1 MLDSYSYLDL
11 GKNFLYLLRL
21 SFRPKMADMKTIG
34 FAIVAIILVIIAA
47 IGFYEYSITNS
58 KYLSINSQYQSL
70 DSQYMSL
77 QGNYTNLNKTYS
89 QLASEYKTLEGMY
102 QTVLMY
108 AQNNYT
114 LYKQAESNYTYYKML
129 YEQMLQQLSKLNVSG
144 YRPGAAL
151 ATVMQFY
158 DGIAIE
164 SPSDVLPFLANNFTA
179 YIMGQPF
186 AGTYNLTSFNET
198 WLSDFFGTYETVY
211 FYTTAL
217 PTVTQIN
224 GNTFNITDVVQY
236 FVAPTSDPVY
246 LQVFNASNTIVVQF
260 IHGVPEITELV
271 WKGNEVSPSAVIA
284 GYPSQHSLEANQVLE
299 EFLSQINALGAEFP
313 ASVISQNFAPNA
325 QLILMGQ
332 LPPVFKVGTYNG
344 INNIEKVFSTWDTY
358 FIFALTYV
366 QNLLPNGTA
375 VPPTVKVN
383 LSPSNATAEVI
394 ANDTV
399 FFGFVNQGEPN
410 FPMIYDIHVDI
421 MAYFVYNTSTASW
434 QIVKEIWNATEVNA
448 LSDTIYYNL
457 NQPIMKV
464 TGEDTVTV
472 NATSGQGY
480 VLQVG
485 NVMVIVKP
493 HTYAE
498 LANGTML
505 PVYNFSLIT
514 FSLEAVYPP
523 AAQYNLTPLYA
534 FAFAVNNQ
542 ITPTISLVTI
552 VNGKVEAQPA
562 ITIVWAPDTWTSW
575 TWFGGTFNGTA
586 YIGGSYK
593 FADHWLYGNGV
604 MINVQFFKPVIWV
617 FESSATPVGQPPK
630 PVEVSVG
637 TAYGL
642 TPVNVYSYEINGTQG
657 GVAYAGNMI
666 VVIQPNTKIVTPSGN
681 LTEFNFSVVFYNPSN
696 AGTAP
701 NGQVPI
707 LAFAY
712 AINGNVTFSYSAVN
726 SITGTANPFITI
738 ILTPSQ
744 NVTMWTWG
752 AKGYIFE
759 DPIIVGNGVVINLTF
774 FKPVPWILT
783 APEITSSSSIMTSS
797 TTTSTTSTST
807 SSSPYWG

>member
-1 MLDSYSYLDL
+1 
-11 GKNFLYLLRL
+11 
-21 SFRPKMADMKTIG
+21 MADIKTIG
-34 FAIVAIILVIIAA
+34 FAIVAIILVVIAA
-47 IGFYEYSITNS
+47 VGFYEYSVANS
-58 KYLSINSQYQSL
+58 KYLSLESNYQSVQ
-70 DSQYMSL
+70 SQYMTL
-77 QGNYTNLNKTYS
+77 QGNYTKLNQTYG
-89 QLASEYKTLEGMY
+89 QLASKYSELEGLY
-102 QTVLMY
+102 QTMLMY
-108 AQNNYT
+108 AKNNYT

-129 YEQMLQQLSKLNVSG
+129 YQQMLQEVSKLNVTG

-151 ATVMQFY
+151 ATVLQFY

-164 SPSDVLPFLANNFTA
+164 SPSDVLPYLAPNFTA
-179 YIMGQPF
+179 MIIGQPF
-186 AGTYNLTSFNET
+186 AGTYNLNTFNST

-217 PTVTQIN
+217 PTVTPIN
-224 GNTFNITDVVQY
+224 GNVYNITDVVQY

-246 LQVFNASNTIVVQF
+246 LQVFNASNTIIVQF
-260 IHGVPEITELV
+260 INGMPEITELM

-284 GYPSQHSLEANQVLE
+284 GYPSQHSLQANQVLE

-313 ASVISQNFAPNA
+313 ANTISQSFAPNA
-325 QLILMGQ
+325 QLILTGQ

-344 INNIEKVFSTWDTY
+344 TSNIQKVFRTWDNY

-375 VPPTVKVN
+375 VPPTVEVM
-383 LSPSNATAEVI
+383 LTPSGANAEVI

-410 FPMIYDIHVDI
+410 FPMIYDLHVDI
-421 MAYFVYNTSTASW
+421 NAYFSYNTTTASW
-434 QIVKEIWNATEVNA
+434 QITKEVWNVTQVNA

-464 TGEDTVTV
+464 SGEQTVMV

-480 VLQVG
+480 ALQVG
-485 NVMVIVKP
+485 NMMVIVKP

-498 LANGTML
+498 LANGTLL
-505 PVYNFSLIT
+505 PVYNFSLVT
-514 FSLEAVYPP
+514 FSLEAIYPP
-523 AAQYNLTPLYA
+523 AAQYNLTPLFA
-534 FAFAVNNQ
+534 FAFAVNGQ
-542 ITPTISLVTI
+542 ITPAISLVTN
-552 VNGKVEAQPA
+552 VNGKIVAQAP
-562 ITIVWAPDTWTSW
+562 ITMVWAPDTWTSW

-604 MINVQFFKPVIWV
+604 MINVQFFKPVIWI
-617 FESSATPVGQPPK
+617 FESSETPVATPPK
-630 PVEVSVG
+630 PVQVSVSP
-637 TAYGL
+637 AYGL

-657 GVAYAGNMI
+657 GVAFAGNMI
-666 VVIQPNTKIVTPSGN
+666 VVVQPNTKIVTPSGN
-681 LTEFNFSVVFYNPSN
+681 LTVFNFSVVFYNPAN
-696 AGTAP
+696 AGNAP
-701 NGQVPI
+701 NGQAPI

-712 AINGNVTFSYSAVN
+712 AINGNVTFSYSSVN
-726 SITGTANPFITI
+726 SVTGQANPFITI

-744 NVTMWTWG
+744 DVTMWTWG
-752 AKGYIFE
+752 PKGYLFE

-783 APEITSSSSIMTSS
+783 APVTSSTSTSTSMSSSS
-797 TTTSTTSTST
+797 TTSTTSTYT
-807 SSSPYWG
+807 WGG